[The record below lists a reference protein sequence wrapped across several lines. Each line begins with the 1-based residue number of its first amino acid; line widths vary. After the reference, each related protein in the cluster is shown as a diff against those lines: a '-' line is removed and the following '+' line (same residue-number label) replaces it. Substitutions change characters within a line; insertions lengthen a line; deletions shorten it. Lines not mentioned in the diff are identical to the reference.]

1 MRPAAAALLAALCA
15 SDPALA
21 QPLVP
26 NGPDLEAAGWRPM
39 VFRGRQATR
48 FESAGA
54 ATIRVD
60 GSGSSSML
68 STPLRI
74 DPAEYRCLT
83 WRWIVDE
90 STLPP
95 TDLGKR
101 GGDDRHLIVS
111 LGFAYDP
118 ARASLGERMRYTLAR
133 QQAGREIPARVL
145 FYVWGGA
152 HPRDAWL
159 ASPYMD
165 GAGFIKVVEPAP
177 GPRARWVD
185 VAVDFAADFEARFG
199 MAPPPVVELA
209 LGGDT
214 DDTGTRTQ
222 GRIADIRVKPRC

>member
-1 MRPAAAALLAALCA
+1 MRWPAAALVAALCA
-15 SDPALA
+15 CDPALA
-21 QPLVP
+21 QPQVP
-26 NGPDLEAAGWRPM
+26 DGPDLEAAGWRPIL
-39 VFRGRQATR
+39 FRGRQPTR
-48 FESAGA
+48 FESAGE
-54 ATIRVD
+54 ATIRIEAV
-60 GSGSSSML
+60 GSSSML
-68 STPLRI
+68 SAPLRI
-74 DPAEYRCLT
+74 DTTRYRCLS

-90 STLPP
+90 STLPA

-118 ARASLGERMRYTLAR
+118 ERASLGERMRYTLAR

-165 GAGFIKVVEPAP
+165 GAGYIKVVEPAP
-177 GPRARWVD
+177 GPRARWTD
-185 VAVDFAADFEARFG
+185 VAVDFVADYEARFG

-222 GRIADIRVKPRC
+222 GRIADIRVKPQC